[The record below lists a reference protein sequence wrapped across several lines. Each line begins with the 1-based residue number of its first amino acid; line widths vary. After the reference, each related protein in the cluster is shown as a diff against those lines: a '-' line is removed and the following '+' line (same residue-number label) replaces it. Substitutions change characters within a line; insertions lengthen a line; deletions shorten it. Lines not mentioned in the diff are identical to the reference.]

1 MQDIVWCPGGD
12 QTGEE
17 WEEQFDFFKD
27 FRNTSFDPRGAGKTK
42 SYEDPPW
49 SINTYAQD
57 LSKLIQEENKIDIKP
72 SMIQPVE
79 EIKALGK
86 FKVKIFLH
94 SEVDAEISI
103 NVSSA
108 DTIQ

>member
-1 MQDIVWCPGGD
+1 MYQSSFKTKNVSIHYVQKYAGQDIVWCPGGD

-17 WEEQFDFFKD
+17 WDEQFDFFKD

-57 LSKLIQEENKIDIKP
+57 LS
-72 SMIQPVE
+72 
-79 EIKALGK
+79 
-86 FKVKIFLH
+86 
-94 SEVDAEISI
+94 
-103 NVSSA
+103 
-108 DTIQ
+108 